1 MKVNDT
7 TVKEYIASNIDIL
20 SSGGSITLAAIVISL
35 ISSFVTGL
43 LIAWVYRKAFQ
54 GVLYQKSYAAAIVM
68 TCLVTTM
75 VIMVISGNLVLSLG
89 MVGALSIIRFRA
101 AIKDPLDI
109 VYMFWAVG
117 VGIANGVGYFQVSI
131 ISSVFIGLVML
142 WAKSI
147 PTKARAQ
154 LLVVK
159 LDGSYK
165 TILDSTLSDL
175 SKYNIKSQNY
185 TDDSVEV
192 VYEILEALSAES
204 INKISTI
211 KEVVS
216 VRLINYTGNR

>member
-1 MKVNDT
+1 MNDT
-7 TVKEYIASNIDIL
+7 TVKEFIASNIDIL
-20 SSGGSITLAAIVISL
+20 SSGGSITLVAIVISL
-35 ISSFVTGL
+35 ISSLGAGL

-54 GVLYQKSYAAAIVM
+54 GVLYQKSYAAAIIM

-131 ISSVFIGLVML
+131 VSSVFIGMVML

-154 LLVVK
+154 LLIVK

-165 TILDSTLSDL
+165 AILDSKLSDL
-175 SKYNIKSQNY
+175 TKYNIKSQNY

-192 VYEILEALSAES
+192 VYEISEALSAES
-204 INKISTI
+204 INKISSI
-211 KEVVS
+211 HEVGS

>member
-1 MKVNDT
+1 MNDT

-20 SSGGSITLAAIVISL
+20 SNGGSITLAAIVISL
-35 ISSFVTGL
+35 LSSLLTGL

-54 GVLYQKSYAAAIVM
+54 GVLYQKSFATAIVM

-117 VGIANGVGYFQVSI
+117 VGLSNGVGYFQVTI
-131 ISSVFIGLVML
+131 VSSVLIGLVMV
-142 WAKSI
+142 WAKSV

-159 LDGSYK
+159 LDESHK
-165 TILDSTLSDL
+165 ATLDSVLSNL
-175 SKYNIKSQNY
+175 TKYNIKSQNY
-185 TDDSVEV
+185 TGDSVEV
-192 VYEILEALSAES
+192 VYEVLEALSPES
-204 INKISTI
+204 INKINNAQ
-211 KEVVS
+211 EVKS
-216 VRLINYTGNR
+216 ARLINYTGNR

>member
-1 MKVNDT
+1 MNDS

-20 SSGGSITLAAIVISL
+20 STGGSITMAAIVISL
-35 ISSFVTGL
+35 MSSLVAGL

-117 VGIANGVGYFQVSI
+117 VGLANGVGYFQVSI
-131 ISSVFIGLVML
+131 IASVFIALVMIM
-142 WAKSI
+142 AKSL

-159 LDGSYK
+159 LHESHKTTLDG
-165 TILDSTLSDL
+165 LLSQL
-175 SKYNIKSQNY
+175 TKHKVKSQNH
-185 TDDSVEV
+185 TGNTVEV
-192 VYEILEALSAES
+192 VYEILETLSSES
-204 INKISTI
+204 INKISSA
-211 KEVVS
+211 KEVTS

>member
-1 MKVNDT
+1 MDNT
-7 TVKEYIASNIDIL
+7 TVKEYLAQNIDIL

-35 ISSFVTGL
+35 ICSLATGL
-43 LIAWVYRKAFQ
+43 LITWVYRKAFQ
-54 GVLYQKSYAAAIVM
+54 GALYQKSYAVAIVM

-131 ISSVFIGLVML
+131 ISSVFIGIVLL

-159 LDGSYK
+159 LDGAYK
-165 TILDSTLSDL
+165 TVLDSTLAGL
-175 SKYNIKSQNY
+175 TKYTVKSQNY
-185 TDDSVEV
+185 TEDSVEV
-192 VYEILEALSAES
+192 VYEISEALSAES
-204 INKISTI
+204 INKISSI
-211 KEVVS
+211 KEVGS
-216 VRLINYTGNR
+216 VRLINYSGNR

>member
-1 MKVNDT
+1 MNDT
-7 TVKEYIASNIDIL
+7 TVKEFIASNIDIL
-20 SSGGSITLAAIVISL
+20 SSGGSITLVAIVISL
-35 ISSFVTGL
+35 ISSLGTGL

-54 GVLYQKSYAAAIVM
+54 GVLYQKSYAAAIIM

-131 ISSVFIGLVML
+131 VSSVFIGMVLL
-142 WAKSI
+142 WGKSI

-154 LLVVK
+154 LLIVK
-159 LDGSYK
+159 LDASYK
-165 TILDSTLSDL
+165 AILDSKLSDL
-175 SKYNIKSQNY
+175 TKYNIKSQNY

-192 VYEILEALSAES
+192 VYEISEALSAES
-204 INKISTI
+204 INKISSI
-211 KEVVS
+211 QEVGS

>member
-1 MKVNDT
+1 MNDSS
-7 TVKEYIASNIDIL
+7 VKEYIASNIDIL
-20 SSGGSITLAAIVISL
+20 STGGSITTAAIVISL
-35 ISSFVTGL
+35 ISSLAAGL

-117 VGIANGVGYFQVSI
+117 VGIANGVGYFHVSI
-131 ISSVFIGLVML
+131 IASVFIALVMIM
-142 WAKSI
+142 AKSL

-159 LDGSYK
+159 LYESHKTTLDG
-165 TILDSTLSDL
+165 LLSQL
-175 SKYNIKSQNY
+175 TKYNVKSQNH
-185 TDDSVEV
+185 TGDTVEV
-192 VYEILEALSAES
+192 VYEILETLSSES
-204 INKISTI
+204 INKISSAQ
-211 KEVVS
+211 EVSS

>member
-1 MKVNDT
+1 MNDT
-7 TVKEYIASNIDIL
+7 TVKQYIAQNIDIL
-20 SSGGSITLAAIVISL
+20 SGGGSITLAAIVISL
-35 ISSFVTGL
+35 VSSLATGL

-159 LDGSYK
+159 LDSSYK

-175 SKYNIKSQNY
+175 TKYNIKSQNY

-204 INKISTI
+204 INKISSI
-211 KEVVS
+211 KEVGS
-216 VRLINYTGNR
+216 VRLINYAGNR